1 VGTQHQL
8 CHLAGLHY
16 HDLAEDHVNGRLLDH
31 EAPPFLAV
39 PASSRRSGLTGVMP
53 KKGRPAPDAQHSLT
67 RAGAE
72 AADGLYVTWKRPCEP
87 PPFSTSFP
95 IGSHRPDI

>member
-1 VGTQHQL
+1 MGTQHQL

-53 KKGRPAPDAQHSLT
+53 KKGPPGPRCAAFSYEGWCGSGGRPL
-67 RAGAE
+67 RYLE
-72 AADGLYVTWKRPCEP
+72 AALRAASVFNILPDRVT
-87 PPFSTSFP
+87 
-95 IGSHRPDI
+95 